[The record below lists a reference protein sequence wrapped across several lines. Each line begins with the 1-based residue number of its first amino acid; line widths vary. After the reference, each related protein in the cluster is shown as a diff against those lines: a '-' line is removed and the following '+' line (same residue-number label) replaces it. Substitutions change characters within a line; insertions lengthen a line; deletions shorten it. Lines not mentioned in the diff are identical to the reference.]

1 MTEPIYPELTSSSEP
16 IANVINYLTN
26 RTWHKAAEK
35 SLKDASISTVG
46 DLCKLTELQ
55 ASTLKGIKPP
65 NNIQTIREA
74 MKKFEK
80 LLTKREKISQANSAL
95 KEDESEGGQLTRT
108 SSNSSL
114 ASIIETST
122 PDEEDKMMKEF
133 YERPSPSPTDEIES
147 AASSSGE
154 KESNCEETNVSGAS
168 SEPHLPTIAVP
179 TPLRPSTT
187 VQPTIESSSGI
198 VTEPVAPSSSE
209 NPGPSFSEK
218 PEVAVPSKTVEE
230 TEIEETEETDESEKE
245 AKKSEI
251 PLDEIVSNVHE
262 SPDDTV
268 KPEEKTEE
276 LQQLNRSEQ
285 NEEKDLEE
293 RYQEALDLLPHLDSK
308 CLADLI
314 SKASVLLAKKL

>member
-1 MTEPIYPELTSSSEP
+1 MTTVASSSLFFSNHFAQKSKKECVFDHTWNCPELTSSSEP

-35 SLKDASISTVG
+35 SLKDASINTVG

-122 PDEEDKMMKEF
+122 PDEEDKMMKV
-133 YERPSPSPTDEIES
+133 YR
-147 AASSSGE
+147 
-154 KESNCEETNVSGAS
+154 
-168 SEPHLPTIAVP
+168 AV
-179 TPLRPSTT
+179 
-187 VQPTIESSSGI
+187 
-198 VTEPVAPSSSE
+198 
-209 NPGPSFSEK
+209 
-218 PEVAVPSKTVEE
+218 
-230 TEIEETEETDESEKE
+230 
-245 AKKSEI
+245 
-251 PLDEIVSNVHE
+251 
-262 SPDDTV
+262 
-268 KPEEKTEE
+268 
-276 LQQLNRSEQ
+276 
-285 NEEKDLEE
+285 
-293 RYQEALDLLPHLDSK
+293 
-308 CLADLI
+308 I
-314 SKASVLLAKKL
+314 SK

>member
-1 MTEPIYPELTSSSEP
+1 M
-16 IANVINYLTN
+16 TN

-122 PDEEDKMMKEF
+122 PDEEDKMMKV
-133 YERPSPSPTDEIES
+133 Y
-147 AASSSGE
+147 
-154 KESNCEETNVSGAS
+154 N
-168 SEPHLPTIAVP
+168 
-179 TPLRPSTT
+179 
-187 VQPTIESSSGI
+187 
-198 VTEPVAPSSSE
+198 TEPSYQNKSSDSVSRKQLDGFK
-209 NPGPSFSEK
+209 NAFNIKWIFIFDSCRFVSTILLN
-218 PEVAVPSKTVEE
+218 SKT
-230 TEIEETEETDESEKE
+230 
-245 AKKSEI
+245 
-251 PLDEIVSNVHE
+251 
-262 SPDDTV
+262 
-268 KPEEKTEE
+268 
-276 LQQLNRSEQ
+276 
-285 NEEKDLEE
+285 
-293 RYQEALDLLPHLDSK
+293 
-308 CLADLI
+308 
-314 SKASVLLAKKL
+314 